1 MNKTTYFFTSIRDS
15 NNSRGCVKILEI
27 PEGRKGGTFWGSL
40 FGKSRGEGGLYSKSL
55 LWGLYGYVLEQH
67 NCWNF
72 MIITVILLLLHPA
85 SLMHKSPQRCKI
97 IDCMHPIR
105 HKDRSIGMKMFS
117 SNILF
122 DFHKLS
128 LLDSP

>member
-1 MNKTTYFFTSIRDS
+1 MNKTTYFFNLIRDS

-27 PEGRKGGTFWGSL
+27 PEGREGGTFWGSFL
-40 FGKSRGEGGLYSKSL
+40 ENPDGRGGLYSKSL

-85 SLMHKSPQRCKI
+85 SLMHKNPQRCKI

-105 HKDRSIGMKMFS
+105 HKDGSIGIKMF
-117 SNILF
+117 L
-122 DFHKLS
+122 
-128 LLDSP
+128 